1 MQRLILFDGVC
12 NFCDRSVQFVMK
24 RDPEAKFTFASLQS
38 GAGERVKEYYKIDPS
53 LDSMILVEEG
63 TYYTKST
70 AALKICKNL
79 KGLWKVF
86 SVLLVIPKPIR
97 DFFYN
102 IVARNRY
109 KWFGK
114 RESCKLP
121 SSEEKSRFLEERTE
135 VNLSLLIVK

>member
-24 RDPEAKFTFASLQS
+24 RDPESKFTFASLQS

-53 LDSMILVEEG
+53 LDSMILVEDG

-121 SSEEKSRFLEERTE
+121 SPEERSRFLEERKE
-135 VNLSLLIVK
+135 VNL

>member
-53 LDSMILVEEG
+53 LDSMILIEEG

-121 SSEEKSRFLEERTE
+121 SPEERSRFLEERKE
-135 VNLSLLIVK
+135 VNL

>member
-135 VNLSLLIVK
+135 VNL

>member
-53 LDSMILVEEG
+53 LDSMILVEDG

-114 RESCKLP
+114 RETCKLP
-121 SSEEKSRFLEERTE
+121 SPEERSRFLEERTE
-135 VNLSLLIVK
+135 VNP